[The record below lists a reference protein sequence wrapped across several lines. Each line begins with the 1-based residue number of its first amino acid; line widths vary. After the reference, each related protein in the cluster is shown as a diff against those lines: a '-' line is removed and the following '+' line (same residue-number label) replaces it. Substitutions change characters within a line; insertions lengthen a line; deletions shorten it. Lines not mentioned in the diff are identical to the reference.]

1 MIGLGSDKNAYLMK
15 EGSATCRIW
24 QLLSGLRDDLSRSIF
39 VKGACSSPTT
49 ENFPQLSCHYEC
61 PISGLQGL
69 HWNTEKRDLLQF
81 LFCPQVQFDFECE
94 RTLRTGANMNW
105 IFCSC
110 IKKIKKENVTAAEN
124 LKIRPLVFSSQRTNF
139 KSTDENM
146 SPSLSSNIKASKSL
160 FRDLWS
166 QGIEISSINI

>member
-1 MIGLGSDKNAYLMK
+1 MFVLLLFLNKHLLYACTIVHSVGLQILLLNFFFVLDKLIFSQCAKSQGMLSWMVNFRFA
-15 EGSATCRIW
+15 EGLHWNICR
-24 QLLSGLRDDLSRSIF
+24 
-39 VKGACSSPTT
+39 
-49 ENFPQLSCHYEC
+49 
-61 PISGLQGL
+61 GLQGL

-139 KSTDENM
+139 KSTQ
-146 SPSLSSNIKASKSL
+146 ISKPQSHY
-160 FRDLWS
+160 FEICEAE
-166 QGIEISSINI
+166 IE

>member
-1 MIGLGSDKNAYLMK
+1 MYIV
-15 EGSATCRIW
+15 
-24 QLLSGLRDDLSRSIF
+24 F
-39 VKGACSSPTT
+39 VFRYCCWISSLFWTSWS
-49 ENFPQLSCHYEC
+49 FPQCAKSQGMLSWMVNFRFAEGLHWNICR
-61 PISGLQGL
+61 GLQGL

-160 FRDLWS
+160 FRYLPRDWEKFHKYLKT
-166 QGIEISSINI
+166 GRICRRC